1 VLPDYQTPWL
11 TNLLEEG
18 TQKIV
23 LFFFEEN
30 GAPALQKV
38 KSNGKQGGRGLERQL
53 GRKEREEEKAVNGRY
68 DAQRPSGAGFLS
80 VSSLTSL
87 LLYPTFIA
95 AVPFHIPS
103 SPFPPL
109 PMA

>member
-18 TQKIV
+18 TQKLI
-23 LFFFEEN
+23 FFLWEEN
-30 GAPALQKV
+30 GAAALQKV
-38 KSNGKQGGRGLERQL
+38 KSNGKQGGKGLERQQR
-53 GRKEREEEKAVNGRY
+53 RKEREQEKAVIGRY
-68 DAQRPSGAGFLS
+68 DDAQRPSGAGFLS
-80 VSSLTSL
+80 VSSTS

-103 SPFPPL
+103 SPFPPP